1 LGYSNPEQFLEN
13 LGRQMSA
20 GNFSAIGKEVNS
32 LRTKL
37 SEPRYEHNKK
47 LIEEFLKEALGN
59 LDPNEF
65 EKAMRSNSI
74 EGVKDFFK
82 YQAGMLW
89 LAYAVGGEL
98 VARYGPSI
106 KSSLMTAANKLGQAG
121 KYIWD
126 KASSAAIGA
135 GEWLSKKKPKA
146 EEEEDL
152 DDDDDDDKDEP
163 EQKKPSWLSRKASSA
178 KDWLKG
184 HFTNRPM
191 VDPSG
196 YRSTSNF
203 DPSL

>member
-1 LGYSNPEQFLEN
+1 
-13 LGRQMSA
+13 MSA

-37 SEPRYEHNKK
+37 SEPRYEYNKK

-74 EGVKDFFK
+74 EGVKDLFK

-106 KSSLMTAANKLGQAG
+106 KSGLMTAAKKLGQANE
-121 KYIWD
+121 YIWD
-126 KASSAAIGA
+126 KVAGATIGA

-146 EEEEDL
+146 EDDEDEEDEEEIWN
-152 DDDDDDDKDEP
+152 DDDDDDDDDDDEP

-184 HFTNRPM
+184 HFTRP
-191 VDPSG
+191 VEEENPQDYVWSG
-196 YRSTSNF
+196 QGKFDNF
-203 DPSL
+203 